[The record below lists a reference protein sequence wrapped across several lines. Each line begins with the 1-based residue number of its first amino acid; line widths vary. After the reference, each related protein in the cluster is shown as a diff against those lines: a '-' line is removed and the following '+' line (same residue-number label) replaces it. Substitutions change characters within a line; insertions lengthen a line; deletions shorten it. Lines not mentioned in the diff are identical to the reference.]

1 MSTSS
6 APVHVC
12 VACNPCCDGALFSRL
27 EVTPEEQE
35 KLRERGSFYAKEQ
48 GQLRTR
54 LGCSYLGGDGACQCH
69 DDRPKICRNYRCDL
83 LRSVD
88 AGITTLEHAVAIV
101 GEARAL
107 RDKSIA
113 ASRAAIL
120 AGNGAVT
127 GEAAVDT
134 LMERVEQLLELS
146 APILPPAVA
155 VAQYRYPNTLS
166 PKARSRKNRWCSMAP
181 GGSMRRATTATKTMK
196 PARVVRPRG

>member
-1 MSTSS
+1 MSTTS

-12 VACNPCCDGALFSRL
+12 VACNLCCDGTLFSRL

-35 KLRERGSFYAKEQ
+35 KLRERGSFYVKEQ
-48 GQLRTR
+48 GQLRMR
-54 LGCSYLGGDGACQCH
+54 LGCNYLGGDGACQCY

-88 AGITTLEHAVAIV
+88 AGITTMEHAVAIA

-113 ASRAAIL
+113 ASRAAIV
-120 AGNGAVT
+120 AGNGTVT
-127 GEAAVDT
+127 GEEAVDT

-146 APILPPAVA
+146 APIPAPAVA
-155 VAQYRYPNTLS
+155 LAKYRYRCLVEWLRLHIRH
-166 PKARSRKNRWCSMAP
+166 KHRSSDRFAWE
-181 GGSMRRATTATKTMK
+181 
-196 PARVVRPRG
+196 